1 MSTLSNPLQSIIHI
15 AIQREIAAN
24 ALYSHA
30 AELAATPNGRDL
42 LLDMAAQEL
51 GHRNRLEAML
61 KGDLFKVLT
70 RKQQKQVVDLKITD
84 YLVEEPLDANSD
96 LQTILIVA
104 GMREKGSFELYSA
117 MARVAGDPD
126 STKLFEF
133 LANEEMTHK
142 RRVEAMYDELVYQEN

>member
-1 MSTLSNPLQSIIHI
+1 MSTLSNPLQSIIRT
-15 AIQREIAAN
+15 AIQREIEAN
-24 ALYSHA
+24 TFYSNVA
-30 AELAATPNGRDL
+30 KLATTPHGRDL

-61 KGDLFKVLT
+61 KGDVFKVLS

-84 YLVEEPLDANSD
+84 YLVEEPLSADSD

-104 GMREKGSFELYSA
+104 GKREKASFELYSA
-117 MARVAGDPD
+117 LARVAGDPEVV
-126 STKLFEF
+126 KLFEF

-142 RRVEAMYDELVYQEN
+142 RRVETMYDELVYQDN

>member
-1 MSTLSNPLQSIIHI
+1 MSTLSNPLQSVIRT
-15 AIQREIAAN
+15 AIQREIDAN
-24 ALYSHA
+24 TLYSNVA
-30 AELAATPNGRDL
+30 KLATTPHGRDL

-61 KGDLFKVLT
+61 KGDVFKVFS

-84 YLVEEPLDANSD
+84 YLVEEPLSADSD

-104 GMREKGSFELYSA
+104 GKREKSSFELYSA
-117 MARVAGDPD
+117 LARVAGDPEIV
-126 STKLFEF
+126 KLFEF

-142 RRVEAMYDELVYQEN
+142 RRVEMMYDELVYQDN

>member
-1 MSTLSNPLQSIIHI
+1 MSTLSNPLQSIIRT
-15 AIQREIAAN
+15 AIQREIDAN
-24 ALYSHA
+24 TFYSNVA
-30 AELAATPNGRDL
+30 KLAITPHGRDL

-61 KGDLFKVLT
+61 KGDVFKVLS

-84 YLVEEPLDANSD
+84 YLVEEPLSADSD

-104 GMREKGSFELYSA
+104 GKREKASSELYSA
-117 MARVAGDPD
+117 LARVAGDPEVV
-126 STKLFEF
+126 KLFEF

-142 RRVEAMYDELVYQEN
+142 RRVETMYDELVYQDN

>member
-1 MSTLSNPLQSIIHI
+1 MSTLSNPLQSIIRT
-15 AIQREIAAN
+15 AIQREIDAN
-24 ALYSHA
+24 TFYSNVA
-30 AELAATPNGRDL
+30 KLATTPHGRDL

-61 KGDLFKVLT
+61 KGDVFKVLS

-84 YLVEEPLDANSD
+84 YLVEEPLSADSD

-104 GMREKGSFELYSA
+104 GKREKASFELYSA
-117 MARVAGDPD
+117 LARVAGDPKVV
-126 STKLFEF
+126 KLFEF

-142 RRVEAMYDELVYQEN
+142 RRVETMYDELVYQDN

>member
-1 MSTLSNPLQSIIHI
+1 MSTLSNPLQSIIRT
-15 AIQREIAAN
+15 AIQREIDASTFYTNVAK
-24 ALYSHA
+24 
-30 AELAATPNGRDL
+30 LATTPHGRDL

-61 KGDLFKVLT
+61 KGDVFKVLS

-84 YLVEEPLDANSD
+84 YLVEEPLSADSD

-104 GMREKGSFELYSA
+104 GKREKASFELYSA
-117 MARVAGDPD
+117 LARVAGDPEVV
-126 STKLFEF
+126 KLFEF

-142 RRVEAMYDELVYQEN
+142 RRVETMYDELVYQDN

>member
-1 MSTLSNPLQSIIHI
+1 MSTLSNPLQSIIRT
-15 AIQREIAAN
+15 AIQREIDAN
-24 ALYSHA
+24 TLYSNVA
-30 AELAATPNGRDL
+30 KLATTPHGRDL

-61 KGDLFKVLT
+61 KGDVFKVLS

-84 YLVEEPLDANSD
+84 YLVEEPLSADSD

-104 GMREKGSFELYSA
+104 GKREKASFELYSA
-117 MARVAGDPD
+117 LARVAGDPEVV
-126 STKLFEF
+126 KLFEF

-142 RRVEAMYDELVYQEN
+142 RRVETMYDELVYQDN

>member
-1 MSTLSNPLQSIIHI
+1 MSTLSNPLQSVIRT
-15 AIQREIAAN
+15 AIQREIDAN
-24 ALYSHA
+24 TLYSNVA
-30 AELAATPNGRDL
+30 KLATTPHGRDL

-61 KGDLFKVLT
+61 KGDVFKVLS

-84 YLVEEPLDANSD
+84 YLVEEPLSADSD

-104 GMREKGSFELYSA
+104 GKREKSSFELYSA
-117 MARVAGDPD
+117 LARVAGDPEIV
-126 STKLFEF
+126 KLFEF

-142 RRVEAMYDELVYQEN
+142 RRVEMMYDELVYQDN

>member
-1 MSTLSNPLQSIIHI
+1 MSPLSNPLQSIIRT
-15 AIQREIAAN
+15 AIQREIDAN
-24 ALYSHA
+24 TLYNNTA
-30 AELAATPNGRDL
+30 KLTTTPHVRDL

-61 KGDLFKVLT
+61 KGDVFKVLS

-84 YLVEEPLDANSD
+84 YLVEEPLIADSD

-104 GMREKGSFELYSA
+104 GKREKGSFELYSA

-126 STKLFEF
+126 TAKLFEF

-142 RRVEAMYDELVYQEN
+142 HRVEAMYDELVYQDN

>member
-1 MSTLSNPLQSIIHI
+1 MSTLSNPLQSVIRT
-15 AIQREIAAN
+15 AIQREIDAN
-24 ALYSHA
+24 TLYSNA
-30 AELAATPNGRDL
+30 AKLATTPHGRDL

-61 KGDLFKVLT
+61 KGDVFKVLS

-84 YLVEEPLDANSD
+84 YLVEEPLSADSD

-104 GMREKGSFELYSA
+104 GKREKGSFELYSA

-126 STKLFEF
+126 IVKLFEF

-142 RRVEAMYDELVYQEN
+142 RRVEAMYDELVYQDN

>member
-1 MSTLSNPLQSIIHI
+1 MSTLSNPLQSVIRT
-15 AIQREIAAN
+15 AIQREIDAN
-24 ALYSHA
+24 TLYSNA
-30 AELAATPNGRDL
+30 AKLATTPHGRDL

-61 KGDLFKVLT
+61 KGDVFKVLS

-84 YLVEEPLDANSD
+84 YLVEEPLSADSD

-104 GMREKGSFELYSA
+104 GKREKGSFELYSA

-126 STKLFEF
+126 IVKLFEF

-142 RRVEAMYDELVYQEN
+142 RRVEAMYDEFVYQDN